1 MNEKTLLK
9 LEFHKIRDML
19 KQHAITAIG
28 KEQVSKL
35 MPSADFEQVCKWQKE
50 TSEALAMSVKKGRL
64 PVGSIQDIRAAL
76 KRVEVGAVLSSQEIL
91 NINNVLRSA
100 RVLKRYYKEDE
111 EETSY
116 PVLAYY
122 FESLETNPTLE
133 HEISRCIV
141 GPDEYADDATPE
153 LAQVRKQIKSSHQKI
168 RETIQNVLHGS
179 HYQDMIQ
186 EPIVTMRQDRYCIP
200 IKVEYK
206 NTFKGIVHDQS
217 STGATVFIEP
227 AAVVELGNQLRILF
241 SKEQDEIEKILANL
255 TNAIEPLTPY
265 LIETFKRITELDVI
279 FAKAEFSLKLDAREP
294 RLNHKGIVSLRKA
307 RHPMLPKEY
316 VVPIDVRVGDDFT
329 TLLIT
334 GPNTGGKTVTL
345 KTVGLFTLMAQTG
358 MQIPAAEGSEV
369 AVFDEVF
376 ADLGDEQSIEQSLS
390 TFSSHMTHIVSILE
404 KMTLNSLILLDEVGS
419 GTDPVEGAALAKA
432 ILEHLRKQQI
442 RAVATTHYSE
452 LKLYA
457 LSTENVENASC
468 EFDVESL
475 RPTYKLMIGIPGKS
489 NAFAISKRLGLPD
502 HLIDDARVFLQQEDV
517 KMEDILVELEYSRKI
532 ADIEKEK
539 AQSFRKEAERL
550 QSEIKE
556 QRQKLE
562 KSKQKVLER
571 ANYKAQELLKKVEIE
586 TDQILKEV
594 RQAARQAQVTID
606 ERSLQQAKQNASDVL
621 KNQHKVVG
629 KVVGPKHGYKKVP
642 KNIEVGEAVMVTS
655 LMQQGIVVEAP
666 DQQGNLMVRVG
677 ILPIKVHLSG
687 LQRAEEKEQPIL
699 TQKKARPTPKVSHH
713 ISKTSNIRTE
723 TDVRGLMVDEALP
736 IVDKYLDDAYLAGL
750 KHVTIIHGK
759 GTGAL
764 RQAITQM
771 LKRHPHVQSHRP
783 GKYGEGEMGVTVV
796 EIK

>member
-9 LEFHKIRDML
+9 LEFPKIREML
-19 KQHAITAIG
+19 KQHAVTALG
-28 KEQVSKL
+28 KDHVSKL
-35 MPSADFEQVCKWQKE
+35 MPSADFEKVCTWQKE
-50 TSEALAMSVKKGRL
+50 TSEALTMSVKKGRL

-116 PVLAYY
+116 PTLAYY

-133 HEISRCIV
+133 HEISRCIL

-153 LAQVRKQIKSSHQKI
+153 LAHVRKQIKSTHQKI
-168 RETIQNVLHGS
+168 RESIQNILHGS

-186 EPIVTMRQDRYCIP
+186 EPIVTMRQERYCIP

-227 AAVVELGNQLRILF
+227 AAVVELGNQLRLLF
-241 SKEQDEIEKILANL
+241 SKEQDEIEKILAHL

-279 FAKAEFSLKLDAREP
+279 FAKAEFALKIDAREP
-294 RLNHKGIVSLRKA
+294 KLNHKGIVALRKA
-307 RHPMLPKEY
+307 RHPMLPKEQ

-358 MQIPAAEGSEV
+358 MQIPAAEGSEI

-390 TFSSHMTHIVSILE
+390 TFSSHMTHIVSILD

-419 GTDPVEGAALAKA
+419 GTDPIEGAALAKS

-442 RAVATTHYSE
+442 RTVATTHYSE

-457 LSTENVENASC
+457 LSTDKVENASC

-475 RPTYKLMIGIPGKS
+475 SPTYKLMIGIPGKS
-489 NAFAISKRLGLPD
+489 NAFAISKRLGLPE
-502 HLIDDARVFLQQEDV
+502 HLIDDAKVFLQQEDV
-517 KMEDILVELEYSRKI
+517 KMEDILVELEYNRKI
-532 ADIEKEK
+532 AEIEKEK
-539 AQSFRKEAERL
+539 AQSFRLEAERL
-550 QSEIKE
+550 QTEIKE
-556 QRQKLE
+556 QRKKLE
-562 KSKQKVLER
+562 KSKQKILEK
-571 ANYKAQELLKKVEIE
+571 ANYKAQELLKKVENE

-594 RQAARQAQVTID
+594 RQAARKAQVTID
-606 ERSLQQAKQNASDVL
+606 EKSLQQAKQNASDVM
-621 KNQHKVVG
+621 KNQHKIVG
-629 KVVGPKHGYKKVP
+629 KVVGPKQGYKKVP
-642 KNIEVGEAVMVTS
+642 KNIAVGEEVMVTS

-666 DQQGNLMVRVG
+666 DNQGNLMVRVG
-677 ILPIKVHLSG
+677 ILPIKVHISS
-687 LQRAEEKEQPIL
+687 LQRAEAKEQPVV
-699 TQKKARPTPKVSHH
+699 TQKKNSITPKVSHQ
-713 ISKTSNIRTE
+713 ISKTSHIRPE

-771 LKRHPHVQSHRP
+771 LKRHPHVESHRP

>member
-19 KQHAITAIG
+19 KKHAVTSIG
-28 KEQVSKL
+28 KDNIDKL
-35 MPSADFEQVCKWQKE
+35 LPSADFEQVSKWQQE
-50 TSEALAMSVKKGRL
+50 TADALAMAVKKGRL
-64 PVGSIQDIRAAL
+64 PVGAIHDIRGAL
-76 KRVEVGAVLSSQEIL
+76 KRVEVGAVLSSHEIL

-111 EETSY
+111 EDTSY
-116 PVLAYY
+116 PALAYH
-122 FESLETNPTLE
+122 FETLETNPQLE
-133 HEISRCIV
+133 HEINRCIL

-153 LAQVRKQIKSSHQKI
+153 LAQIRKQIKSSHQKI
-168 RETIQNVLHGS
+168 RESLQNILHGS
-179 HYQDMIQ
+179 KFQDMIQ
-186 EPIVTMRQDRYCIP
+186 EPIITLRQDRYCIP

-206 NTFKGIVHDQS
+206 NAFKGIVHDQS
-217 STGATVFIEP
+217 STGATVFVEP
-227 AAVVELGNQLRILF
+227 SAVVELGNHLRVLF
-241 SKEQDEIEKILANL
+241 SKEHEEIEKILASL

-265 LIETFKRITELDVI
+265 LIETFGRITELDVI
-279 FAKAEFSLKLDAREP
+279 FAKAEFALKIDAREP
-294 RLNHKGIVSLRKA
+294 KLNHKGIVRLKKA
-307 RHPMLPKEY
+307 RHPMLPKEH
-316 VVPIDVRVGDDFT
+316 VVPIDVHVGDDFT

-358 MQIPAAEGSEV
+358 MQIPAAQGSEI

-390 TFSSHMTHIVSILE
+390 TFSSHMTHIVTILE
-404 KMTLNSLILLDEVGS
+404 KMSLNSLILLDEVGS

-442 RAVATTHYSE
+442 RTVATTHYSE

-457 LSTENVENASC
+457 LSTDAVENASC

-502 HLIDDARVFLQQEDV
+502 HLIEDAKVFLQQEDV

-539 AQSFRKEAERL
+539 AKSFRLEAERL
-550 QSEIKE
+550 QTEIKE
-556 QRQKLE
+556 QRKKIE
-562 KSKQKVLER
+562 KSKQKILEK
-571 ANYKAQELLKKVEIE
+571 ANAKANELLKQVEQE
-586 TDQILKEV
+586 TEQVLKEV
-594 RQAARQAQVTID
+594 RQAARKAQVTID
-606 ERSLQQAKQNASDVL
+606 ENSLQKAKHMATETLNH
-621 KNQHKVVG
+621 QHNIVG
-629 KVVGPKHGYKKVP
+629 KVVGPKQGYKKVP
-642 KNIEVGEAVMVTS
+642 KNISVGEEVMVTS
-655 LMQQGIVVEAP
+655 LMQQGVVVEAP
-666 DQQGNLMVRVG
+666 DSQGNLMVRVG
-677 ILPIKVHLSG
+677 ILPIKVHISS
-687 LQRAEEKEQPIL
+687 LQRAEAKEQPIV
-699 TQKKARPTPKVSHH
+699 TQKKSKITPKVSHH
-713 ISKTSNIRTE
+713 ISKTSHIRTE

-736 IVDKYLDDAYLAGL
+736 VVDKYLDDAYLSGL

-764 RQAITQM
+764 RQAISQM
-771 LKRHPHVQSHRP
+771 LKKHPHVQSYRP